1 MAVKNQFLTRD
12 TKVFS
17 VVTSVL
23 IAIALIVLVIIGL
36 MVGNFLYISVI
47 GSSVIVFI
55 VGIFLGSMQIKVF
68 TDYKSQKKYL
78 CADGI
83 FNICLTVLVAI
94 SALVFLL
101 VRESQFD
108 LRYFIFV
115 FAIAFAVW
123 KIVIAVYGFKNK
135 RFNAFVELLIAI
147 FWIISG
153 ISVLITTLIS
163 NNTSIYLLCVSNYL
177 LGITTIFY
185 ILYSYVFK
193 DPNFLETPEALD
205 LLKKEQ
211 EERQQRLNRFNN
223 RFNSYQPPVQNDE
236 TKESDDL
243 EDKLSKLKS
252 LKDKNFITEEEYE
265 KRKKELLDKEL

>member
-36 MVGNFLYISVI
+36 MGGNFLDISVI